1 MQEAVQ
7 RNDEY
12 KVYCQ
17 MAAIFGQANKMEEA
31 EKIYRILVKKFP
43 REKDVWIRS
52 VNFLKS
58 LLIFLPI
65 FFYKKHQ
72 TKQKVIR

>member
-1 MQEAVQ
+1 
-7 RNDEY
+7 
-12 KVYCQ
+12 

-65 FFYKKHQ
+65 FL
-72 TKQKVIR
+72 

>member
-1 MQEAVQ
+1 
-7 RNDEY
+7 
-12 KVYCQ
+12 

-58 LLIFLPI
+58 LLIFLPVFI
-65 FFYKKHQ
+65 RNI
-72 TKQKVIR
+72 KQNRR

>member
-1 MQEAVQ
+1 MLQEAVQ

-65 FFYKKHQ
+65 FIRNI
-72 TKQKVIR
+72 KQNRR

>member
-1 MQEAVQ
+1 
-7 RNDEY
+7 
-12 KVYCQ
+12 

-65 FFYKKHQ
+65 FIRNI
-72 TKQKVIR
+72 KQNRR

>member
-1 MQEAVQ
+1 MLQEAVQ

-58 LLIFLPI
+58 LLIFLPVFI
-65 FFYKKHQ
+65 RNI
-72 TKQKVIR
+72 KQNRR

>member
-1 MQEAVQ
+1 MQ

-58 LLIFLPI
+58 LLIFLPVFI
-65 FFYKKHQ
+65 RNI
-72 TKQKVIR
+72 KQNRR

>member
-1 MQEAVQ
+1 
-7 RNDEY
+7 
-12 KVYCQ
+12 
-17 MAAIFGQANKMEEA
+17 MAAIFGQANKMEDA

-65 FFYKKHQ
+65 FIRNI
-72 TKQKVIR
+72 KQNRR

>member
-1 MQEAVQ
+1 MLQEAVQ

-65 FFYKKHQ
+65 FIRNI
-72 TKQKVIR
+72 KQNRRYR